1 MRKKVLISILAAM
14 IVLEGCGT
22 DENTQKKETATDASI
37 GATTVEVKPS
47 ENTNEVKKETFEVV
61 AVNKKLSKDDIQKYI
76 DSFNNVLNG
85 NAFMIT
91 SGNTKLGVTKDN
103 TVSYAELYDKDG
115 AVIYTNYSSPNG
127 YYLAIEEDG
136 AQKVYKA
143 EYPVNEDVIIS
154 NNGEIDP
161 KSVKFIGTT
170 TINNT
175 EYEIVDASIQ
185 YAEDKSVDDNV
196 QYTEED
202 DGSSKIRFFHNNGEI
217 ADTSVQY
224 AEGDNLSKIRLL
236 YKDGEIVAY
245 TYTIDTNL
253 VEELAFV
260 TLWDAKMPEVFEK
273 VDKELTFNDIQ
284 EKMMKTLENSNYF
297 SIDN

>member
-1 MRKKVLISILAAM
+1 MKKKVLISILAAM

-22 DENTQKKETATDASI
+22 EKNTQKKETATDASI
-37 GATTVEVKPS
+37 EATTVEVKPS
-47 ENTNEVKKETFEVV
+47 EDANEVKKETFEVV
-61 AVNKKLSKDDIQKYI
+61 AVDKKLNKDDIQKYI

-91 SGNTKLGVTKDN
+91 SGNTKIGVTKDN

-115 AVIYTNYSSPNG
+115 AVIYTNYSSPDG

-136 AQKVYKA
+136 VQKVYRA
-143 EYPVNEDVIIS
+143 EYPVNDDVTIS
-154 NNGEIDP
+154 SDGEIDP
-161 KSVKFIGTT
+161 QSVKFVGNT
-170 TINNT
+170 TINDT
-175 EYEIVDASIQ
+175 EYEVVDASVQ
-185 YAEDKSVDDNV
+185 YAEDKSVDDNI
-196 QYTEED
+196 QYTED
-202 DGSSKIRFFHNNGEI
+202 DDSSKIRFSHNDGGI
-217 ADTSVQY
+217 TDVSVQY
-224 AEGDNLSKIRLL
+224 TGNDNSSKIRLF
-236 YKDGEIVAY
+236 YKDGKIVAY

>member
-1 MRKKVLISILAAM
+1 MKKKVLISILVAM

-22 DENTQKKETATDASI
+22 ERNTQKKETATDASI
-37 GATTVEVKPS
+37 EATTIEVKPS
-47 ENTNEVKKETFEVV
+47 KDANEVKKETFEVV
-61 AVNKKLSKDDIQKYI
+61 AADKKLSKADIQKYI
-76 DSFNNVLNG
+76 DSFNNVLNS
-85 NAFMIT
+85 NAFIIT
-91 SGNTKLGVTKDN
+91 SGNTKVGVTKDN
-103 TVSYAELYDKDG
+103 KVSYAELYDKDG
-115 AVIYTNYSSPNG
+115 AIIYTNYSSPDG

-136 AQKVYKA
+136 VQKVYRA
-143 EYPVNEDVIIS
+143 EYPVNEDVTIS
-154 NNGEIDP
+154 SEGEIDP
-161 KSVKFIGTT
+161 QSVKFIGTT

-185 YAEDKSVDDNV
+185 YAEDKSVDDSV

-245 TYTIDTNL
+245 TYTVDTNL
-253 VEELAFV
+253 VEELTFV

-273 VDKELTFNDIQ
+273 VDEELTFNDIQ
-284 EKMMKTLENSNYF
+284 EKMIKVLENSNYF
-297 SIDN
+297 GIDN

>member
-1 MRKKVLISILAAM
+1 MKKKVLISILAAM

-22 DENTQKKETATDASI
+22 EKNTQKKETATDASI
-37 GATTVEVKPS
+37 EATTVEVKPS
-47 ENTNEVKKETFEVV
+47 EDANEVKKETFEVV
-61 AVNKKLSKDDIQKYI
+61 AVDKKFNKDDIQKYI

-91 SGNTKLGVTKDN
+91 SGNTKIGVTKDN

-115 AVIYTNYSSPNG
+115 AVIYTNYSSPDG

-136 AQKVYKA
+136 VQKVYRA
-143 EYPVNEDVIIS
+143 EYPVNDDVTIS
-154 NNGEIDP
+154 SDGEIDP
-161 KSVKFIGTT
+161 QSVKFVGNT
-170 TINNT
+170 TINDT
-175 EYEIVDASIQ
+175 EYEVVDASVQ
-185 YAEDKSVDDNV
+185 YAEDKSVDDNI
-196 QYTEED
+196 QYTED
-202 DGSSKIRFFHNNGEI
+202 DDSSKIRFSHNDGGI
-217 ADTSVQY
+217 TDASVQY
-224 AEGDNLSKIRLL
+224 TGNDNSSKIRLF
-236 YKDGEIVAY
+236 YKDGKIVAY